1 MSERKVKCFTI
12 PTLYVD
18 GRQVYS
24 LVDVTVNRNEL
35 GEFVSV
41 YATYEEVTDVNNFYE
56 KA

>member
-1 MSERKVKCFTI
+1 MLKRKVKCFTI
-12 PTLYVD
+12 PSLYVD

-35 GEFVSV
+35 GEFVNV
-41 YATYEEVTDVNNFYE
+41 YVTYEEITDVNNFYE